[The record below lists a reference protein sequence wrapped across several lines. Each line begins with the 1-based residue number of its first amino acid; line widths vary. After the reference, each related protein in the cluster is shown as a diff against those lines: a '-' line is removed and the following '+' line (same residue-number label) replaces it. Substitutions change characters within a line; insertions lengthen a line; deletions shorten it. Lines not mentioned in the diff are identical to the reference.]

1 MPKGVFIDKRRKKK
15 PYGVRIGR
23 PKEYFATVAEAV
35 AALEAY
41 RAGKLKKRETDRAAL
56 AVKRARNLA
65 IYGRNSAT
73 EREVALALVARWEA
87 TIPGRTALVLNDG
100 TKADVLLRL
109 SEEDA
114 WLPVQLKT
122 TGGAKKGEP
131 NTWYFHNVTGYSGM
145 CVVCWRCDVGD
156 AWVYN
161 GNALNERGKLD
172 LSVTPLRK
180 NCELAL
186 ARGLNLAALVQ
197 WLSEQAQAQAQAHLC
212 RWTTV
217 TEHAARHDFASAA
230 QALEMRG
237 IDAFK
242 ASFPKHRYAFPE
254 GQNTQVDLLKDA
266 TTRQQFKTARA
277 ASNGV
282 AGFMCNLYTYAGRD
296 EAGKEL
302 KDPYPAGAF
311 DELVAVA
318 WVEGK
323 AYFWIIPA
331 AKLEANGYLRSE
343 SQPGKTSLHLHAS
356 QIGVQPN
363 PHARKEV
370 DPWTR
375 MYFHSA
381 A

>member
-1 MPKGVFIDKRRKKK
+1 MPKGVFINKRLKKRK
-15 PYGVRIGR
+15 YGVRIGR
-23 PKEYFATVAEAV
+23 SSPYYATVAEAV

-41 RAGKLKKRETDRAAL
+41 RAGKLKKRKTDRAAL
-56 AVKRARNLA
+56 AGKRARNLA

-87 TIPGRTALVLNDG
+87 TIPGSAALVLNDG

-122 TGGAKKGEP
+122 TGGAKKGSP
-131 NTWYFHNVTGYSGM
+131 NTWNFHNVTGYSGM

-161 GNALNERGKLD
+161 GDALNKRGKLD
-172 LSVTPLRK
+172 LSVTPRRKNCK

-186 ARGLNLAALVQ
+186 ARDLNLDALVQ
-197 WLSEQAQAQAQAHLC
+197 WLSEQAQAHLC

-282 AGFMCNLYTYAGRD
+282 AGFLCDLHTYAGRD
-296 EAGKEL
+296 EAGKQL

-331 AKLEANGYLRSE
+331 AELEAKGYLRSE
-343 SQPGKTSLHLHAS
+343 SQPGKTCLHLHAS

-363 PHARKEV
+363 PHARNKA
-370 DPWTR
+370 DTWTHK
-375 MYFHSA
+375 YFHSA

>member
-15 PYGVRIGR
+15 KYGVRIGR
-23 PKEYFATVAEAV
+23 PKEYFATVAEPV
-35 AALEAY
+35 AAHKSY
-41 RAGKLKKRETDRAAL
+41 RAGKLKKRATARAAL
-56 AVKRARNLA
+56 AGKRARNLA

-73 EREVALALVARWEA
+73 ERKVALALVARWQA
-87 TIPGRTALVLNDG
+87 TIPGRRTALVLNDG

-122 TGGAKKGEP
+122 TSGAKKGEP
-131 NTWYFHNVTGYSGM
+131 NMWYFHNVTGYSGM

-197 WLSEQAQAQAQAHLC
+197 WLSEQAQAQAHLC

-217 TEHAARHDFASAA
+217 TEHAARHDFASEVHAV
-230 QALEMRG
+230 EMRG

-277 ASNGV
+277 ASNGA

-296 EAGKEL
+296 EAGKQM

-318 WVEGK
+318 WVEDK

-331 AKLEANGYLRSE
+331 AELEAKGYLQSE
-343 SQPGKTSLHLHAS
+343 SQPGKTCLKLHAS

-363 PHARKEV
+363 PHARNKA
-370 DPWTR
+370 DTWTHK
-375 MYFHSA
+375 YFHSA

>member
-1 MPKGVFIDKRRKKK
+1 MPKGVFNNKRRKKK

-23 PKEYFATVAEAV
+23 PTEYFATVAEAV

-87 TIPGRTALVLNDG
+87 TFPASAALVLNDG

-122 TGGAKKGEP
+122 TSGTVKGSP
-131 NTWYFHNVTGYSGM
+131 NTWNFHNVTGYSGM

-172 LSVTPLRK
+172 LSVTP
-180 NCELAL
+180 A
-186 ARGLNLAALVQ
+186 ART
-197 WLSEQAQAQAQAHLC
+197 AQAQAQAHLC

-242 ASFPKHRYAFPE
+242 ASFPKHHYAFPK

-282 AGFMCNLYTYAGRD
+282 AGFMCDLHTYAGRD
-296 EAGKEL
+296 EAGKQL

-331 AKLEANGYLRSE
+331 AELEANGYLRSE
-343 SQPGKTSLHLHAS
+343 SQPGKTCLHLHAS
-356 QIGVQPN
+356 KIGVQPN
-363 PHARKEV
+363 PHARKKV
-370 DPWTR
+370 DTWTDK
-375 MYFHSA
+375 YFHSA

>member
-1 MPKGVFIDKRRKKK
+1 MPKGVFNNKRRKKK
-15 PYGVRIGR
+15 KYGVRIGR
-23 PKEYFATVAEAV
+23 RPEYFATVAEAV

-87 TIPGRTALVLNDG
+87 TFPASAALVLNDG

-122 TGGAKKGEP
+122 TSGTVKGSP
-131 NTWYFHNVTGYSGM
+131 NTWNFHNVTGYSGM

-172 LSVTPLRK
+172 LSVTPRRK

-186 ARGLNLAALVQ
+186 ARDLNLDALVQ
-197 WLSEQAQAQAQAHLC
+197 WLSEQAQAQAHLC

-266 TTRQQFKTARA
+266 TTRQQFKTASA
-277 ASNGV
+277 ASNGA
-282 AGFMCNLYTYAGRD
+282 AGFMCSLNTYAGRD
-296 EAGKEL
+296 EAGKRL
-302 KDPYPAGAF
+302 QDPYPAGAF

-331 AKLEANGYLRSE
+331 AELEAKGYLQSE
-343 SQPGKTSLHLHAS
+343 SQPGKTCLKLHAS

-363 PHARKEV
+363 PHARNKA
-370 DPWTR
+370 DTWTDK
-375 MYFHSA
+375 YFHSA